1 MHVFKVNNLHT
12 VYLIALTQLSQIDH
26 GYGSFRYTISSHVQP
41 YCPFFPGSYGET
53 TVDSIYRIAIATEN
67 GEFLIHTLHNQPY
80 SKESIQD
87 CIEKEFQ
94 RIEVIMNESNG
105 NE

>member
-53 TVDSIYRIAIATEN
+53 TVDSIYRIAIATDT

-87 CIEKEFQ
+87 CLENEFQ
-94 RIEVIMNESNG
+94 RIEVSMNE
-105 NE
+105 

>member
-67 GEFLIHTLHNQPY
+67 GEFLIVLRKNFNVL
-80 SKESIQD
+80 K
-87 CIEKEFQ
+87 
-94 RIEVIMNESNG
+94 
-105 NE
+105 

>member
-67 GEFLIHTLHNQPY
+67 GEFFIHTLHNQPY
-80 SKESIQD
+80 SEESIQN
-87 CIEKEFQ
+87 CIENEFQ

>member
-12 VYLIALTQLSQIDH
+12 VYLIALTQLSQIDY

-67 GEFLIHTLHNQPY
+67 GEFFIHTLHNQPY
-80 SKESIQD
+80 SEESIQN

-94 RIEVIMNESNG
+94 RIEVSMNE
-105 NE
+105 